1 MKNKTIKLM
10 LAVGVLVVGC
20 GVYMGV
26 KNYVSSQ
33 EEQEAQNSEKKFLKK
48 QCLKRWPAI

>member
-10 LAVGVLVVGC
+10 LAAGVLVVCC

-33 EEQEAQNSEKKFLKK
+33 EVMGFVVWY
-48 QCLKRWPAI
+48 KRRRV